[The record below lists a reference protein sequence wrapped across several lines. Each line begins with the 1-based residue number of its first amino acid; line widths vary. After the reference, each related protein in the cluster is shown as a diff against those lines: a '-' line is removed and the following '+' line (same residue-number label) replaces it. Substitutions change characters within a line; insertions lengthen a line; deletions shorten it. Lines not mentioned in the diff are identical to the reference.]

1 MPGKVPYWPSPIER
15 SRSQPVTLSKN
26 HTLEK
31 VASPKYLG
39 LELTEKLHWSKETN
53 CKGDYT
59 QCVCLENYESMFQL
73 HPGSL
78 VQRPSPTSPGV
89 YIGGMGSQSAT
100 TEVRSASA
108 SAMVVQLNLENL
120 ENCWQGQLDVQS
132 HEQPCRPASTSW
144 DTQGS
149 LPKNLTCLQVLA
161 EKLADCQP
169 IAMQSRHPS
178 LYIYIYIYIYILYV
192 SNYYYFNH

>member
-1 MPGKVPYWPSPIER
+1 MSFGAGKGPLLTITNR
-15 SRSQPVTLSKN
+15 KITLPTSYSLQN

-39 LELTEKLHWSKETN
+39 LELREKLHWSKETN

-120 ENCWQGQLDVQS
+120 ENC
-132 HEQPCRPASTSW
+132 
-144 DTQGS
+144 
-149 LPKNLTCLQVLA
+149 
-161 EKLADCQP
+161 
-169 IAMQSRHPS
+169 
-178 LYIYIYIYIYILYV
+178 
-192 SNYYYFNH
+192 